1 MNEQQDMPEQE
12 AGSESILQKIV
23 QLLDENRTD
32 DLQSVIEGLSEED
45 LTHILESLDADHMP
59 KFFGCLDKEAAA
71 DVFVLPSRYEGMPV
85 VAAEGTAAFTARR
98 RELTDGELFDEYYRS
113 VYGAD
118 AEKELK
124 TLFLEIL
131 GEAAP

>member
-1 MNEQQDMPEQE
+1 MAQRKQKEVTAVNEQQDMPEQE

-71 DVFVLPSRYEGMPV
+71 DVFVLLNSDTQKRILKDFSDVKLQEV
-85 VAAEGTAAFTARR
+85 TD
-98 RELTDGELFDEYYRS
+98 ELIDDDVDELFESMPTD
-113 VYGAD
+113 VVH
-118 AEKELK
+118 
-124 TLFLEIL
+124 
-131 GEAAP
+131 